1 MLTPLLG
8 YNRFMQYC
16 RTLSTSRGLLAGFV
30 ALLLA
35 GCTEPPALKHQ
46 VYIWQRLWTEQHPV
60 ALAESKKD
68 FNALRVLAMQIDLPE
83 GTYLWQQSRVD
94 LPALQQD
101 GRPVIVV
108 VRIDG
113 TITELQHLSIAWTLK
128 PLLKRWQDAGVQV
141 AGVEID
147 YDSPRSQLPLYQ
159 VWLKQLKTNLPPE
172 LPLRITALPDWLL
185 AGEFPD
191 LLSAV
196 DGITLQLH
204 SIISPEQGLFDI
216 DVAKAWVRQLLVF
229 EPKSFDIALPAYHS
243 ALMASATSASGYV
256 VESEVPIASTAK
268 RREMYVDPA
277 TVAEF
282 LDWLQQTQ
290 PEGLANVVW
299 FRLPMPKDQRAWP
312 LPTLQAVIQ
321 QQPLAAQ
328 IELSITGSAPL
339 FELIAKNIGNTP
351 GQMPERIQLQGTHC
365 SGMDPLADYA
375 LAHTGNDISLT
386 RSKNLGLAAGQQLKL
401 GWFRCQ
407 TLQRD

>member
-1 MLTPLLG
+1 
-8 YNRFMQYC
+8 MQFC
-16 RTLSTSRGLLAGFV
+16 RKFSKSLGLLAGLV

-35 GCTEPPALKHQ
+35 GCTEPPALQHQ

-68 FNALRVLAMQIDLPE
+68 FNALRVLAMQIDLPD

-94 LPALQQD
+94 LTALQQD

-128 PLLKRWQDAGVQV
+128 PLLKRWQDAGVKV

-185 AGEFPD
+185 AGEFPE

-196 DGITLQLH
+196 DGMTLQLH
-204 SIISPEQGLFDI
+204 SILSPEQGLFDV
-216 DVAKAWVRQLLVF
+216 DVAKAWVRQLLVW

-243 ALMASATSASGYV
+243 ALIAAPTSKSGYV
-256 VESEVPIASTAK
+256 VESEVPIASK
-268 RREMYVDPA
+268 GERREMYVDPA
-277 TVAEF
+277 SVAEF

-299 FRLPMPKDQRAWP
+299 FRLPLPQDKRAWP

-321 QQPLAAQ
+321 QQPLAAK
-328 IELSITGSAPL
+328 IELALTGEAPL
-339 FELIAKNIGNTP
+339 FELVANNSGNTA
-351 GQMPERIQLQGTHC
+351 GAMPKSIDLQGTNC
-365 SGMDPLADYA
+365 SGMDALVDYQLSQA
-375 LAHTGNDISLT
+375 GDEISLK
-386 RSKNLGLAAGQQLKL
+386 RSKNLGLAAGQKLKL

-407 TLQRD
+407 TLQLD

>member
-1 MLTPLLG
+1 MPLRG
-8 YNRFMQYC
+8 YNHFMQFC
-16 RTLSTSRGLLAGFV
+16 RKLSNSLGLLAGLV

-35 GCTEPPALKHQ
+35 GCTEPPALQHQ

-68 FNALRVLAMQIDLPE
+68 FNALRVLAMQIDLPD

-94 LPALQQD
+94 LTALQQD

-128 PLLKRWQDAGVQV
+128 PLLKRWQDAGIKV

-147 YDSPRSQLPLYQ
+147 YDSARSQLPLYQ

-185 AGEFPD
+185 AGEFPE

-204 SIISPEQGLFDI
+204 SILSPEQGLFDI
-216 DVAKAWVRQLLVF
+216 DVAKAWVRQLLVW

-243 ALMASATSASGYV
+243 ALIASPNSKSGYV
-256 VESEVPIASTAK
+256 VESEVPIASK
-268 RREMYVDPA
+268 GERREMYVDPA
-277 TVAEF
+277 SVAEF

-299 FRLPMPKDQRAWP
+299 FRLPLPQDKRAWP
-312 LPTLQAVIQ
+312 LPTLQAVIR
-321 QQPLAAQ
+321 QQPLAAK
-328 IELSITGSAPL
+328 IELTLTGEAPL
-339 FELIAKNIGNTP
+339 FELVAKNSGNTA
-351 GQMPERIQLQGTHC
+351 GAMPKIIDLQGTNC
-365 SGMDPLADYA
+365 SGMDALVDYQLNQA
-375 LAHTGNDISLT
+375 GDEISLE
-386 RSKNLGLAAGQQLKL
+386 RNKNLGLAAGQQLKL

-407 TLQRD
+407 TLQLD

>member
-8 YNRFMQYC
+8 YNHSMQCC
-16 RTLSTSRGLLAGFV
+16 RKFSKSLGLLAGLV

-46 VYIWQRLWTEQHPV
+46 VYIWQRLWTDQHPV

-68 FNALRVLAMQIDLPE
+68 FNALRVLAMQIDLPD
-83 GTYLWQQSRVD
+83 GTYLWQQSRVA
-94 LPALQQD
+94 LTALQQD

-128 PLLKRWQDAGVQV
+128 PLLKRWQDAGVKV

-185 AGEFPD
+185 AGEFPE

-196 DGITLQLH
+196 DGMTLQLH
-204 SIISPEQGLFDI
+204 SILSPEQGLFDV
-216 DVAKAWVRQLLVF
+216 DVAKAWVRQLLVW

-243 ALMASATSASGYV
+243 ALIASPNSKSGYV
-256 VESEVPIASTAK
+256 VESEVPIASK
-268 RREMYVDPA
+268 GERREMYVDPA
-277 TVAEF
+277 SVAEF

-299 FRLPMPKDQRAWP
+299 FRLPLPQDKRAWP
-312 LPTLQAVIQ
+312 LPTLQAVIR
-321 QQPLAAQ
+321 QQPLAAN
-328 IELSITGSAPL
+328 IELALTGEAPL
-339 FELIAKNIGNTP
+339 FELVAKNSGNTP
-351 GQMPERIQLQGTHC
+351 GVMPEAIDLQGSNCT
-365 SGMDPLADYA
+365 GMDTLADYA
-375 LAHTGNDISLT
+375 LQQTGDEIRLN

-407 TLQRD
+407 TLQLD

>member
-1 MLTPLLG
+1 
-8 YNRFMQYC
+8 MQLW
-16 RTLSTSRGLLAGFV
+16 RKFIWHKVIWRKFSTAQALNIGLLT
-30 ALLLA
+30 LLLA
-35 GCTEPPALKHQ
+35 SCTEPPALKHQ
-46 VYIWQRLWTEQHPV
+46 VYIWQRQWTEQHPAV
-60 ALAESKKD
+60 LAQSKTD
-68 FNALRVLAMQIDLPE
+68 FNALRVLAMQIDLPD

-94 LPALQQD
+94 LTALQQD
-101 GRPVIVV
+101 ARPVIVV

-128 PLLKRWQDAGVQV
+128 PLLKRWQDAGVKV

-159 VWLKQLKTNLPPE
+159 VWLKQLKTNLPND

-204 SIISPEQGLFDI
+204 SILSPEQGLFDV
-216 DVAKAWVRQLLVF
+216 DVAKAWVRQLLVW
-229 EPKSFDIALPAYHS
+229 EPTSFDIALPAYHS
-243 ALMASATSASGYV
+243 ALIAAPTSKSGYV
-256 VESEVPIASTAK
+256 VESEVPIKSQGE

-277 TVAEF
+277 SVAEF

-299 FRLPMPKDQRAWP
+299 FRLPMPHDKRAWP
-312 LPTLQAVIQ
+312 LPTLQAVIRQ
-321 QQPLAAQ
+321 LPLAAN
-328 IELSITGSAPL
+328 IELSITGQAPL
-339 FELIAKNIGNTP
+339 FELVAKNTGNTP
-351 GQMPERIQLQGTHC
+351 GAMPEIIDLLGTNC
-365 SGMDPLADYA
+365 SGMDPLADYV
-375 LAHTGNDISLT
+375 LQQTGDEISLK

-407 TLQRD
+407 TLQLD

>member
-1 MLTPLLG
+1 MPLRG
-8 YNRFMQYC
+8 YNHFMQFC
-16 RTLSTSRGLLAGFV
+16 RKFSNSLSLLAGLV

-35 GCTEPPALKHQ
+35 GCTEPPALQHQ

-68 FNALRVLAMQIDLPE
+68 FNALRVLAMQIDLPD

-94 LPALQQD
+94 LTALQQD

-128 PLLKRWQDAGVQV
+128 PLLKRWQDAGVKV

-185 AGEFPD
+185 AGEFPE
-191 LLSAV
+191 LLSTV

-204 SIISPEQGLFDI
+204 SILSPEQGLFDI
-216 DVAKAWVRQLLVF
+216 DVAKAWVRQLLVW

-243 ALMASATSASGYV
+243 ALIASPNRKSGYV
-256 VESEVPIASTAK
+256 VESEVPIASK
-268 RREMYVDPA
+268 GERREMYVDPA
-277 TVAEF
+277 SVAEF

-299 FRLPMPKDQRAWP
+299 FRLPLPQDKRAWP
-312 LPTLQAVIQ
+312 LPTLQAVIR
-321 QQPLAAQ
+321 QQPLAAK
-328 IELSITGSAPL
+328 IELTLTGEAPL
-339 FELIAKNIGNTP
+339 FELVAKNSGNTA
-351 GQMPERIQLQGTHC
+351 GAMPKIIDLQGTNC
-365 SGMDPLADYA
+365 SGMDALVDYQLSQA
-375 LAHTGNDISLT
+375 GDEISLE
-386 RSKNLGLAAGQQLKL
+386 RNKNLGLAAGQQLKL

-407 TLQRD
+407 TLQLD